1 MITITPCHNHFP
13 YSICALPTLMLSLYI
28 LLYLHFIP
36 AMRLSILKVKLF
48 PYWTH
53 FGCIYLD
60 GMFLFIV
67 NVTWKICMWY
77 CHGGRES
84 EWKGRTD
91 RRMACTY
98 TSDVPFMRTI
108 HSYNFYTRI
117 KRLYNLR
124 DWYGLKYSS
133 KKRQRVWLHLLFN
146 FI

>member
-13 YSICALPTLMLSLYI
+13 YSICALATLMLSLYI

-77 CHGGRES
+77 CHAGRERVS
-84 EWKGRTD
+84 EREGQTD
-91 RRMACTY
+91 GWRAHIHWMCLSCEQY
-98 TSDVPFMRTI
+98 TATTSIRE
-108 HSYNFYTRI
+108 
-117 KRLYNLR
+117 
-124 DWYGLKYSS
+124 LKD
-133 KKRQRVWLHLLFN
+133 
-146 FI
+146 FIIWGIDTV